1 MKIRVAAVL
10 MVTCSL
16 VVTAPAFAQ
25 SFTFDLIDAP
35 CSDCP
40 GGIARTTS
48 AQGINPDG
56 VIVGFYIDAAGKQHG
71 FRWSEGRFTTI
82 DVPGSLAGV
91 NGTLPTTARGISPS
105 GDIVGTYTIPASN
118 APTGSPAYCPATD
131 SPACVKGF
139 LYRNGNFSTVLVDGH
154 PGAIAQRIAPDGT
167 IFGCVHDTD
176 LMGSMI
182 GFVRTRSGDVILLAG
197 GGQLSDP
204 KMEVR
209 PSMNNGGTSEGHTI
223 VGMDMM
229 MGRNRGYVV
238 RDGKF
243 QPYDVPGSTTTA
255 IWDVNP
261 SGAFVGVYR
270 TTRNHGF
277 LQLPD
282 GSAPITIDPPNSV
295 NATALGINFVG
306 AIVGQYTELGGR
318 LRGFLAI
325 PNKK

>member
-1 MKIRVAAVL
+1 
-10 MVTCSL
+10 
-16 VVTAPAFAQ
+16 VTAPAFVQ

-56 VIVGFYIDAAGKQHG
+56 VIVGFYVDAANKQHG
-71 FRWSEGRFTTI
+71 FRWSEGKFTTI

-91 NGTLPTTARGISPS
+91 SGPLQTTARGISPS
-105 GDIVGTYTIPASN
+105 GDIVGTYTVPPNN
-118 APTGSPAYCPATD
+118 APAGSPAFCPAAD

-154 PGAIAQRIAPDGT
+154 PGAIAQRISADGT
-167 IFGCVHDTD
+167 IYGCVHNTD
-176 LMGSMI
+176 LMASMI
-182 GFVRTRSGDVILLAG
+182 GFVRTRSGDVTLLAG

-209 PSMNNGGTSEGHTI
+209 PSMNNSGTSNAQTI
-223 VGMDMM
+223 VGMDMT
-229 MGRNRGYVV
+229 MGRNRGYIV
-238 RDGKF
+238 REGKF
-243 QPYDVPGSTTTA
+243 QPYDVAGSSSTA
-255 IWDVNP
+255 IWDVNA

-270 TTRNHGF
+270 TNRNHGF

-295 NATALGINFVG
+295 NATALGINSAGSV
-306 AIVGQYTELGGR
+306 VGQYTEAGGR
-318 LRGFLAI
+318 LRGFLAR
-325 PNKK
+325 PKQ